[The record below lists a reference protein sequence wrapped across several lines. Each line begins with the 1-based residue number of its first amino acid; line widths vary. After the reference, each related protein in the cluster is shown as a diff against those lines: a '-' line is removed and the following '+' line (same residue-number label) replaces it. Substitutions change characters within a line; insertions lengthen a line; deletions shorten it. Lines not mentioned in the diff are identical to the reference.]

1 MADKKPKADEKAK
14 ETKAEAKPAGKTDY
28 RIPTTG
34 GWAGAWRI
42 AAALGGVGV
51 LGSGLAWSSDPR
63 RFAFSWLF
71 AFMCGL
77 AIALGSLFF
86 VIIQQLTKAGWSA
99 SLRRIPELFAAGLPV
114 FVVLFIPVWMGMD
127 HLYPWVHHAREHAA
141 EEELGIEAD
150 EHEAGEGEAHEG
162 EAAEGDEHS
171 RAFFETSAALAQD
184 HEGEHGGGGAHGGG
198 GHAEG
203 EHHTPEHAAHESLI
217 EAKLG
222 YLNPGFFTIRAL
234 IYFLVWIGFAAFYVR
249 TSLSQDKSKDLES
262 SRRMNSL
269 APLGII
275 LFSLTLTFAA
285 FDWMMSLEP
294 AWYSTIFGV
303 QYFAVSAVS
312 SLATLVVVLYSL
324 RQAGILG
331 NAVHVEHFHDVGKL
345 LFGFLVFWAYITFS
359 QFMLIWYA
367 GIPEEAT
374 YYHLRGSGGWWTFSW
389 FLLVAHFILPF
400 FFLISRNV
408 KRNLPFVAFGAAWLL
423 VMHVLECYWLVMPY
437 ASPLGDGTAAFE
449 VQWMDFAALF
459 AVVGSYLAVVLFLM
473 TRVPLVP
480 IGDPRLSRG
489 LHHEVV

>member
-1 MADKKPKADEKAK
+1 MADSKKPTASEKAH
-14 ETKAEAKPAGKTDY
+14 ETAGAKPAGKSDY
-28 RIPTTG
+28 RIPATG

-42 AAALGGVGV
+42 AVALGAVGV
-51 LGSGLAWSSDPR
+51 LGSALAWSSDPR

-99 SLRRIPELFAAGLPV
+99 SLRRVPEMFAAGLPV
-114 FVVLFIPVWMGMD
+114 FAILFVPVWLGMD
-127 HLYPWVHHAREHAA
+127 HLYPWVHHAREHAS
-141 EEELGIEAD
+141 
-150 EHEAGEGEAHEG
+150 HEALGGEDAGEAHPAEGG
-162 EAAEGDEHS
+162 EAAGEGDEHG
-171 RAFFETSAALAQD
+171 RAPSFLEVSAALAQD
-184 HEGEHGGGGAHGGG
+184 HGDEHGGGGAHGEG
-198 GHAEG
+198 GHAG
-203 EHHTPEHAAHESLI
+203 GAHHTPEHAAHEALI
-217 EAKLG
+217 EAKLAF
-222 YLNPGFFTIRAL
+222 LNPGFFTVRAL
-234 IYFLVWIGFAAFYVR
+234 LYFVVWIGFALFYVR
-249 TSLSQDKSKDLES
+249 TSLEQDKSKSLES

-312 SLATLVVVLYSL
+312 SLATLVVTLFAL
-324 RQAGILG
+324 RQSGVLG
-331 NAVHVEHFHDVGKL
+331 EAVHTEHFHDVGKL

-374 YYHLRGSGGWWTFSW
+374 YYHLRGAGGWWTFSL

-408 KRNLPFVAFGAAWLL
+408 KRNMTFVAFGAAWLL

-459 AVVGSYLAVVLFLM
+459 AVLGTYLAAVFFMM

>member
-1 MADKKPKADEKAK
+1 MADTKKPQGSKAAEKA
-14 ETKAEAKPAGKTDY
+14 AEKSSKPAEKAGKTEY
-28 RIPTTG
+28 RLPSTG

-42 AAALGGVGV
+42 TLALGVVGV
-51 LGSGLAWSSDPR
+51 LGSALAMSSDPR

-71 AFMCGL
+71 AFMTGL

-86 VIIQQLTKAGWSA
+86 VMIQQLTKAGWSA
-99 SLRRIPELFAAGLPV
+99 SLRRVPELFAAGLPV
-114 FVVLFIPVWMGMD
+114 FAILFVPVWLGMD
-127 HLYPWVHHAREHAA
+127 HLYPWVEVAREHA
-141 EEELGIEAD
+141 LEA
-150 EHEAGEGEAHEG
+150 AGHEGEEAAPAEAE
-162 EAAEGDEHS
+162 EAAEGEEHG
-171 RAFFETSAALAQD
+171 RAPSLIGTSTALAQD
-184 HEGEHGGGGAHGGG
+184 HGHEGGEAHGEG

-203 EHHTPEHAAHESLI
+203 EHHSPEHAAHHALV
-217 EAKLG
+217 EAKVG
-222 YLNPGFFTIRAL
+222 YLNPGFFSLRAV
-234 IYFLVWIGFAAFYVR
+234 IYFGLWILLSMFYVR
-249 TSLSQDKSKDLES
+249 TSLGQDKTKDLEP
-262 SRRMNSL
+262 SRRMNL
-269 APLGII
+269 FAPLSIMG
-275 LFSLTLTFAA
+275 FSLTLTFAA

-312 SLATLVVVLYSL
+312 SLAVLVVTLYAL
-324 RQAGILG
+324 KQAGHLG
-331 NAVHVEHFHDVGKL
+331 HAVHVEHFHDVGKL

-374 YYHLRGSGGWWTFSW
+374 YYHLRASGGWWTFSL

-423 VMHVLECYWLVMPY
+423 VMHVCEMYWLVMPY
-437 ASPLGDGTAAFE
+437 ASEGAFE

-459 AVVGSYLAVVLFLM
+459 AVLGTYLTVVLFMM

-489 LHHEVV
+489 LNHEVV